1 QLNNNTT
8 RIGRALPDLRL
19 HVLDPYGN
27 PTPIG
32 VIGELYVSGAGL
44 ARGYEAR
51 PALTAERFVPDH
63 LGQTPGARL
72 YRSGD
77 LARWTPSGDLE
88 YLGRAD
94 AQVKIRGYRIE
105 LGEIEAQLAQMAG
118 LREAVALPYQEAN
131 GRTDLV
137 AYLVPE
143 PGTDRPTTS
152 ELRDALADHLPD
164 YMIPRNFVL
173 LDALPLTPQGKLDRR
188 SLPAPTTE
196 RPTLETE
203 FAPPLPGTEEALAT
217 IWADILGVDRIGRHD
232 NFFDL
237 GGDSIRSIQIL
248 GRARDNGITF
258 HLQDLFH
265 HPTLADLATTT
276 TQPTTT
282 PPTTQPF
289 SLLTPHDRN
298 HLPHHLD
305 DAYPMAELQIGM
317 VYEMQRDPDRN
328 PYLNVTSLHLPG
340 RFEQQ
345 AFRAAVSMVVERH
358 PVLRTS
364 FDLSGLSVPM
374 QLVHAEAEMPLGL
387 VDLRGLSK
395 ARQRRELADYVRGER
410 TTGFDPAVAPLFR
423 MTVHVLSD
431 DAFQWTVTDH
441 HAILDGWSLAS
452 TLAEITDT
460 YHTLLNGHTPTLP
473 PLRSTYRDYIA
484 AEQNALTNP
493 AHTTYWHN
501 LLTDR
506 PDTRLPRHSGDGT
519 PLLIGERLDGEVHEH
534 DSTGGY
540 GALVTVVPPEL
551 LAALEDSAA
560 RIGVPFKAVVL
571 AAHMRVLSLVTGS
584 ADVVTG
590 LSSNGRLEETDGT
603 EVRGLFLNSL
613 PFRLRLPDGS
623 WADLARAVFDAE
635 REMLPHRRYPMPAL
649 QRALGGDPL
658 FETGFVYNHFRHVD
672 ELAEGGRA
680 SVSGPHD
687 ETAAGVART
696 SFPLHVAMSREPGLA
711 GMRMELEYDAREFP
725 AEQMRLI
732 RDYHLRA
739 LRAIAENPDGVHRA
753 AVLLGEAERALLE
766 RWNDNAAAVP
776 STPVHELVEARAAA
790 QPHRVAVVAGER
802 SLTYGEL
809 DARADRLARHLR
821 RLGVGP
827 EVFVGVGL
835 DRSPELVVGLLAVL
849 KAGGAYVP
857 LDVSFPAARLA
868 HMLREADVRVVLA
881 GASTRDLVPRGPW
894 ETVDVD
900 TVVLHEETRRGRVP
914 EAGAGPD
921 NACYAIFTSG
931 STGRPKGVVTRHRNV
946 TELLHGGPAM
956 ELREDDT
963 VLQIATVAFDV
974 STFEIWAPL
983 AAGARLV
990 LAPPGRYAPADV
1002 AGWVTDHGVT
1012 VLHATASLFTLLVDE
1027 QPQTFDGLRRLL
1039 TGSETVS
1046 APHAGRILAR
1056 CPELELVNC
1065 WGPTETT
1072 TFSVCGI
1079 FTADSLPAGLL
1090 PLGTPLANTEVR
1102 VLDEAGHPVP
1112 VGSPGELYVAGPC
1125 LARGYLGRPALTAEH
1140 FLPHPSV
1147 PGARLYRTG
1156 DRGRWSAEGQVE
1168 FLGRVDHMVKI
1179 RGYRVE
1185 PGEVSAAIGA
1195 HPRVRQC
1202 VVTAPRDTSGRADLV
1217 GYVVCD
1223 APAPD
1228 VTELRSA
1235 LREKLPE
1242 YMLPKAFV
1250 FLDAFPLTAQGK
1262 VDRDR
1267 LPAPSGDR
1275 PELSAQ
1281 YVAPL
1286 PGVEERLAVIWRQVL
1301 GLDRIGR
1308 HDNFFDLGGDSI
1320 RSIQVIGRAR
1330 EEGLLLTL
1338 PVLFRSPT
1346 LAALG
1351 TEVTS
1356 VAADLLPAPTTEPFA
1371 LLSAEDRQALPEGL
1385 VDAYP
1390 MAALQVGMVYEMEI
1404 DPDRNPY
1411 HNVSTVRLDE
1421 RFEED
1426 AFRRA
1431 VELTVGRHDVLRTSF
1446 DLSGYSKPVQ
1456 LVHDRAESPLTVVD
1470 LRGQDDGAQRAA
1482 VAECVRNEQDEGFS
1496 VAAAPLFRM
1505 TVHVLSDDAFQWTV
1519 TDHHA
1524 ILDGWSLASTLAEIT
1539 DTYHT
1544 LLDGSTPSLPPLRS
1558 TYRDYIAAEQ
1568 AALTDPAHTTYWHNL
1583 LNDRPDTR
1591 LPRHTTALPDGL
1603 AGLCS
1608 AGEVQRN
1615 DAERRHGELITP
1627 LPVGLGVGLDRFA
1640 RHCGV
1645 PLKSVMLA
1653 AHLRVM
1659 SLATGSRD
1667 VVTGLSSNGRL
1678 EETDGTE
1685 ARGLFLNTLP
1695 FRLELPEGSWRD
1707 LVRTV
1712 FEAEQDMLPHRRYPM
1727 SAIQRELGGE
1737 PLFETGFVYNHFR
1750 QIDTLAGG
1758 ADTDDDHAR
1767 ATGGGRT
1774 HFPLLVAVSQEPG
1787 HQGLSLEMEYDIG
1800 ELSSVQVALM
1810 RDYYVRV
1817 LESMVCEPDTAFGD
1831 VVLLG

>member
-1 QLNNNTT
+1 
-8 RIGRALPDLRL
+8 LRL
-19 HVLDPYGN
+19 RIMDQHGHPA
-27 PTPIG
+27 PIG

-63 LGQTPGARL
+63 LGPTPGARL

-105 LGEIEAQLAQMAG
+105 LGEIEAQLARLAG
-118 LREAVALPYQEAN
+118 LREAVVLPHQEAN

-143 PGTDRPTTS
+143 PGTDKPTTS
-152 ELRDALADHLPD
+152 ELRDTLADHLPD

-173 LDALPLTPQGKLDRR
+173 LDTLPLTPQGKLDRR

-196 RPTLETE
+196 RPTLEAE
-203 FAPPLPGTEEALAT
+203 FTPPLPGTEEALAA

-248 GRARDNGITF
+248 GRARDNGLTF
-258 HLQDLFH
+258 HLQDLFD
-265 HPTLADLATTT
+265 HPTLADLATTTTT

-340 RFEQQ
+340 GFEQE

-374 QLVHAEAEMPLGL
+374 QLVHAEVEMPLGL

-410 TTGFDPAVAPLFR
+410 TTGFDPAVAPLCR

-460 YHTLLNGHTPTLP
+460 YHTLLDGSAPSLP

-484 AEQNALTNP
+484 AEQTALTDP

-501 LLTDR
+501 LLTDH
-506 PDTRLPRHSGDGT
+506 PDTRLPRHSGNGDS
-519 PLLIGERLDGEVHEH
+519 PLVGERLDNEVHEH
-534 DSTGGY
+534 DGTGGY

-551 LAALEDSAA
+551 LSALEDSAA

-739 LRAIAENPDGVHRA
+739 LRAIAENPDAAHRA

-766 RWNDNAAAVP
+766 HWNDNAAAVP

-868 HMLREADVRVVLA
+868 HMLREADVRVVLT

-894 ETVDVD
+894 ETVDLD
-900 TVVLHEETRRGRVP
+900 TDVLPEEARCGRVP

-931 STGRPKGVVTRHRNV
+931 STGLPKGVVTRHRNV

-1079 FTADSLPAGLL
+1079 FTADSLPAGPL

-1102 VLDEAGHPVP
+1102 VLDEAGRPVP

-1140 FLPHPSV
+1140 FLPHPSM

-1202 VVTAPRDTSGRADLV
+1202 VVTAPRDASGRADLV
-1217 GYVVCD
+1217 AYVACD
-1223 APAPD
+1223 APAPH
-1228 VTELRSA
+1228 VSELRSA

-1275 PELSAQ
+1275 PELSSQ

-1301 GLDRIGR
+1301 GVDRIGR

-1356 VAADLLPAPTTEPFA
+1356 VAADLLPAPTAEPFA
-1371 LLSAEDRQALPEGL
+1371 LLSAKDRQALPEGL

-1411 HNVSTVRLDE
+1411 HNVSTVRLGE
-1421 RFEED
+1421 RFEQD

-1446 DLSGYSKPVQ
+1446 DLSGYSEPVQ
-1456 LVHDRAESPLTVVD
+1456 LVHERVESPLTVVD
-1470 LRGQDDGAQRAA
+1470 LRAQDDGAQRAA
-1482 VAECVRNEQDEGFS
+1482 VAECVRGEQDEGFS
-1496 VAAAPLFRM
+1496 VAVAPLFRM
-1505 TVHVLSDDAFQWTV
+1505 TVHVLSDNAFQWTV

-1544 LLDGSTPSLPPLRS
+1544 LLDGSTPSLPPIRS

-1568 AALTDPAHTTYWHNL
+1568 TALTDPAHTTYWHNL
-1583 LNDRPDTR
+1583 LTDHPDTR
-1591 LPRHTTALPDGL
+1591 FPRHTTALPDAL

-1608 AGEVQRN
+1608 AGEVHRN

-1627 LPVGLGVGLDRFA
+1627 LPVGLGDGLDRFA
-1640 RHCGV
+1640 RLCGV
-1645 PLKSVMLA
+1645 PLKSVLLA

-1685 ARGLFLNTLP
+1685 VRGLFLNTLP
-1695 FRLELPEGSWRD
+1695 FRLELPDGNWRD
-1707 LVRTV
+1707 LARTV
-1712 FEAEQDMLPHRRYPM
+1712 FEAEQDLLPHRRYPM

-1750 QIDTLAGG
+1750 QIDVLAGG
-1758 ADTDDDHAR
+1758 ADTDDDRAR

-1787 HQGLSLEMEYDIG
+1787 HQGLILEMEYDSG
-1800 ELSSVQVALM
+1800 ELSPVQVALM
-1810 RDYYVRV
+1810 RDSY
-1817 LESMVCEPDTAFGD
+1817 
-1831 VVLLG
+1831 